1 MIRTLSLVAATLL
14 ITSTAA
20 FAQTVYSIQITGFC
34 DHLTVTSSSGT
45 VYGNSDTASCDTSA
59 VIGGQKKKTLTAAG
73 DLGYGPVDAWGWS
86 FTLGKKGNG
95 TGILT
100 GTSGGV
106 IIAGPLSFPMTYTT
120 SGDRHPPVNN
130 HLPSVSSLFKHS

>member
-34 DHLTVTSSSGT
+34 DHLTVTSSGGT
-45 VYGNSDTASCDTSA
+45 VYGNSDASSCDTSA
-59 VIGGQKKKTLTAAG
+59 VIGNGKGKALSAAG
-73 DLGYGPVDAWGWS
+73 DLGYGPVDSWNWN
-86 FTLGKKGNG
+86 FKLGKKGNG
-95 TGILT
+95 TGTLT
-100 GTSGGV
+100 GTSGGA
-106 IIAGPLSFPMTYTT
+106 IIAGPLAFNMTYSK

-130 HLPSVSSLFKHS
+130 HLPSVSSLFTHK